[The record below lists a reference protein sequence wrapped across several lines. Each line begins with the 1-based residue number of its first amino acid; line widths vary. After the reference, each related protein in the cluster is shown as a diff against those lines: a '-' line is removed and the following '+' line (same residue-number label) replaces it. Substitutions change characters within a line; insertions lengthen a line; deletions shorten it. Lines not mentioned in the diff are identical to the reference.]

1 MDGSNADEKLIRH
14 RIASNIAM
22 YRKQSG
28 LTQSELAEKLCYSDK
43 SVSKWERGSGAPDIY
58 VLMMMAELFGV
69 TVNDLVTENENAPPP
84 PEVSVRRQRILIFL
98 LAIGLVWL
106 AATVVYTLLNF
117 IEPGLKF
124 SQYIFI
130 AAIPGSCVVAVVFTS
145 LWWGITW
152 QAVAVTALVWAVAAC
167 VYIMAPLNN
176 SALIFAVGGV
186 MQVLVFLWFLMKS
199 PFMKGRRDRKRSS
212 KEN

>member
-1 MDGSNADEKLIRH
+1 MDGSSADEKLVRQ

-22 YRKQSG
+22 YRKLCG

-43 SVSKWERGSGAPDIY
+43 SVSKWERGSGVPDIY
-58 VLMMMAELFGV
+58 VLVMMAELFGV
-69 TVNDLVTENENAPPP
+69 TVNELVTENENALPPP
-84 PEVSVRRQRILIFL
+84 TVSVRRQRILIFL

-117 IEPGLKF
+117 IQPGLRF

-130 AAIPGSCVVAVVFTS
+130 GAIPGSCVVAVVFTS
-145 LWWGITW
+145 LWWGIAW
-152 QAVAVTALVWAVAAC
+152 RAVAVTALVWTVAAC
-167 VYIMAPLNN
+167 VYIMMPLSN

-199 PFMKGRRDRKRSS
+199 PFMKGRRDKKRAP
-212 KEN
+212 EGN